1 MIVLAHVFLAGA
13 LAWAFLGLGPLNW
26 LLGFIVLYPVI
37 RLLGLFVAPLRV
49 YAMRVEA
56 GVVFVPW
63 FAYKIVG
70 ASWDVARIVL
80 NPSKIVSPAVV
91 QVHLKTRDK
100 RLITLIACLVT
111 LTPGTLA
118 LDYRG
123 RALFIHVLD
132 TSSVESVQAAL
143 TEIEERVMAW
153 VNPLGENY
161 AS

>member
-1 MIVLAHVFLAGA
+1 MIVIAHMLLAAI
-13 LAWAFLGLGPLNW
+13 LAWAFMGLGPLTW
-26 LLGFIVLYPVI
+26 LLGFILLYPVA
-37 RLLGLFVAPLRV
+37 RLLGLFIKPLRV
-49 YAMRVEA
+49 YSMRVETGA
-56 GVVFVPW
+56 LFVPW
-63 FAYKIVG
+63 FAYKVVG

-80 NPSKIVSPAVV
+80 DPRKVVSPAVV

-100 RLITLIACLVT
+100 RLITLIACLIT

-143 TEIEERVMAW
+143 TEIEVRVMAW

-161 AS
+161 GS